1 MGRPEPPDGLPY
13 SVEELI
19 GRLVYCRERK
29 EPSLRQIARMVG
41 ISPNYLYKLVGGKE
55 KMSNVW
61 QRILTDFFHKWDA
74 GIYVLDE
81 ERKLRRTRNP
91 RPRITMR
98 VDFGQGAPT
107 LSFRPPAQPIGM
119 PKPSWVE
126 NAALS
131 RMELLESSVSL
142 SVSRTGRLKVTKK
155 SVP

>member
-1 MGRPEPPDGLPY
+1 MGRPEPPEGLPY

-19 GRLVYCRERK
+19 SRLVYCRERK

-41 ISPNYLYKLVGGKE
+41 ISPNYLYKFVAGKE
-55 KMSNVW
+55 KVSVVW

-81 ERKLRRTRNP
+81 ERKLRRSRNP
-91 RPRITMR
+91 RPRINMR
-98 VDFGQGAPT
+98 VEFGTAAPKLT
-107 LSFRPPAQPIGM
+107 YRPPAQPIGM
-119 PKPSWVE
+119 PKPAWVE
-126 NAALS
+126 SAALS
-131 RMELLESSVSL
+131 RMEILESSASL